1 MNGVNFRVTWGL
13 LVALA
18 GLIAAPAARSDA
30 LSVVQMLRAGGCGG
44 IVPAAPPLRHNSS
57 LDRAAE
63 QWAGGRSLDAAA
75 EISGYRLQSAY
86 GLHVSGAD
94 EVLIR
99 EQRRSGCRA
108 VASRDLREVGSYH
121 RGSDTWLMLASAQTS
136 SPPAPAA
143 ANSAPASASRAPAPA
158 ARSPV
163 SAVPPLGSTPAL
175 AARALELVN
184 EARARGARCGA
195 QAFAPAPPLSLSGTL
210 ASVALGHASDMAL
223 HDYFEH
229 RDLGGK
235 SPAERVRAAGYHEQL
250 VGENIAYGPQ
260 SVDEA
265 VQGWLA
271 SPGHCENIMDPR
283 FAQMGIGLATG
294 RASRRGLYW
303 VQVLAEP
310 RA

>member
-1 MNGVNFRVTWGL
+1 MRVNSVRTWGL
-13 LVALA
+13 LAALA
-18 GLIAAPAARSDA
+18 GLSAAPAARSDA

-44 IVPAAPPLRHNSS
+44 ILPAAPPLRHNSA

-63 QWAGGRSLDAAA
+63 QWADGRSLDAAA
-75 EISGYRLQSAY
+75 EVSGYRLESAY
-86 GLHVSGAD
+86 GLHVSGPD
-94 EVLIR
+94 EALIR
-99 EQRRSGCRA
+99 EQRRAGCRA
-108 VASRDLREVGSYH
+108 VASRELREVGAYH
-121 RGSDTWLMLASAQTS
+121 RGSDTWLMLASAQTW

-143 ANSAPASASRAPAPA
+143 ANSAPASASRAAS
-158 ARSPV
+158 ARPPV
-163 SAVPPLGSTPAL
+163 SAVPPLSSTPAL

-195 QAFAPAPPLSLSGTL
+195 QSFAPAPPLSLSGTL

-229 RDLGGK
+229 RDLAGK
-235 SPAERVRAAGYHEQL
+235 SPADRVRAAGYHEQL

-271 SPGHCENIMDPR
+271 SPGHCENIMDPH

-294 RASRRGLYW
+294 RSSRRGLYW

>member
-1 MNGVNFRVTWGL
+1 MNRVDPRRTWSL
-13 LVALA
+13 LAALA
-18 GLIAAPAARSDA
+18 GLIAAPAARTDP

-44 IVPAAPPLRHNSS
+44 IVPAAPLLRHNSF

-63 QWAGGRSLDAAA
+63 QWADGRSLDAAA

-86 GLHVSGAD
+86 GLHVSGPD
-94 EVLIR
+94 EALIR
-99 EQRRSGCRA
+99 EQRRTGCRA
-108 VASRDLREVGSYH
+108 VASRELREVGTYH
-121 RGSDTWLMLASAQTS
+121 RGSDTWLMLASAQTG
-136 SPPAPAA
+136 SPPAPAGA
-143 ANSAPASASRAPAPA
+143 APATASRAPAQA
-158 ARSPV
+158 ARPPV
-163 SAVPPLGSTPAL
+163 TAEPPLRSTPAL

-229 RDLGGK
+229 RDLTGK
-235 SPAERVRAAGYHEQL
+235 SPADRVRAAGYHEQL

-294 RASRRGLYW
+294 RASRRGFYW